1 MGEVKAEGFGV
12 PVGKSEAGFKGVG
25 TGRRREVYGKGR
37 VVGGEG
43 SERKDG
49 VL

>member
-1 MGEVKAEGFGV
+1 METEGLGV
-12 PVGKSEAGFKGVG
+12 PVGKSESGFKGVG
-25 TGRRREVYGKGR
+25 IGRRGEVDGDGG

-43 SERKDG
+43 TERKDG

>member
-1 MGEVKAEGFGV
+1 MEAEGLGV
-12 PVGKSEAGFKGVG
+12 PVGKGESSFKGVG
-25 TGRRREVYGKGR
+25 VGRRGKVDGNGG

-43 SERKDG
+43 TERKDG